1 MNYLKS
7 INFEIIKNFIYYS
20 RVELLKIYN
29 KPNINKHEE
38 LVISNY
44 YYTFLYLDE
53 MLSNTDIDN
62 ISNKNKQYLLYHI
75 YSFMLECIEEIKWE
89 LRIMNWKITI

>member
-1 MNYLKS
+1 MIYLKKL
-7 INFEIIKNFIYYS
+7 NFESIRHFMYYS

-29 KPNINKHEE
+29 KPNIDKHEE

-62 ISNKNKQYLLYHI
+62 ISSKNKQYLLYHI
-75 YSFMLECIEEIKWE
+75 YSFILECIEEIKWE
-89 LRIMNWKITI
+89 LQIKMWPITG